1 MKNKPIMLFLTVL
14 LVISFTACKQTDII
28 GNTAIKSF
36 TEVISTMGN
45 QVSSDAAYGGW
56 SLTAPDK
63 TARFI
68 WNNDYS
74 SKSTYDAMLEFESK
88 PFVDAGLDT
97 SKLPAGMVSDG
108 KIIVGIDLG
117 NQKPSSNTTVSPA
130 SAFKSIVDT
139 NRDHIK
145 YHSALDHFGIDLS
158 NGNMFEWAKD
168 MAKNDK
174 DIVFVLN
181 PKIFIDAGVDP
192 IKVSGWV
199 FAKVPVM
206 DANGKEIEVDKFLK
220 PFDLK

>member
-1 MKNKPIMLFLTVL
+1 MKNKPVMLL
-14 LVISFTACKQTDII
+14 LSALLATSFTACKQTDII

-36 TEVISTMGN
+36 TEVVSTMGS
-45 QVSSDAAYGGW
+45 QVSADAAYGGW
-56 SLTAPDK
+56 ALTAPDK

-74 SKSTYDAMLEFESK
+74 GKSAYDAMLEFEAK
-88 PFVDAGLDT
+88 PFIDAGLDT
-97 SKLPAGMVSDG
+97 SKLPAGMFSDG

-117 NQKPSSNTTVSPA
+117 NDKTASNVAVSPA
-130 SAFKSIVDT
+130 SAFKLIVDT
-139 NRDHIK
+139 KRDHIK
-145 YHSALDHFGIDLS
+145 YHSALDHFGVDLS

-168 MAKNDK
+168 MGKNDK

-192 IKVSGWV
+192 LKVSGWV

-206 DANGKEIEVDKFLK
+206 DENGKEIDVDKFLK